1 MDPPL
6 EPSGVYRVHSFH
18 LNINEGDSAIHILVQ
33 HVGIGTKD
41 AVSVIKSAVLV
52 DGGRESYADNIPQC
66 WRMINQS
73 LGYEPSH
80 DESPYFDAIVITHWD
95 GDHYRGVI
103 QAIAA
108 DARSQIVEYVGKN
121 KKRIPADSKALQK
134 LFDDGIIKMSFIRY
148 DKDDVPTTQ
157 IYLPYFTLK
166 DSVVKGSSG
175 TVFAT
180 IPRKNTYNATGQR
193 PDDVWTLQPNIRL
206 GKVMVQQAIDVNF
219 TVKGEVVT
227 FWANVTIGILR
238 TGQEL
243 VGRDLFT
250 DEMVIS
256 PDQAESPQ
264 DVANA
269 LKAAGQ
275 NRPVMFCIAADSYF
289 CDEGN
294 WDDLAVMEWVSSIP
308 DYPGVYLRNID
319 SGLAAEDEKAGKNG
333 KAIANWMNKTAK
345 ERLSA
350 QLITGRT
357 SGNNQSSIACM
368 IIWGEPENNDP
379 ANNFTVTHY
388 FGGDVGDLV
397 EERLLRWSTIPVA
410 GTAGARRDPLRISCH
425 KLSHHGSKFSTPI
438 YMLFALDPLF
448 IVGPNGLRKGHNHV
462 SWDTLLLI
470 YVWTFWTYRIN
481 GPFKHHRPKLLCTNY
496 PIYLVAYDI
505 YSSNKKDF
513 KVEFVNPGSIASL
526 DPNNTK
532 AEEFQEILDL
542 LLDKTEKKNKLDERL
557 IDLRTKLQVCA
568 FLRSRWQKFSII
580 PAKEYYTISRKP
592 NFHDSIMTAEGQ
604 GVRAIHLYQWK
615 RTGWGGGIRKVGV
628 VTGPKLET
636 SASLNEMKEDL
647 EDDLREDPDM
657 DDGGGNGSGDDDS
670 GGSANNSVERIRIPD
685 GRTQF
690 LVLKPLNDRTIR
702 AITTENSINEP
713 MGAYTNST
721 VGKLLQMQDD
731 NDGDPDDAEEAGLAE
746 VKSSS
751 DTTTCTD
758 LYLPS
763 KYGRTIWRAGLD
775 EDLCYFVA
783 SDAKILKDV
792 ANKTTT
798 TVKSNLDLFLG
809 KLRTGAIVFPN
820 KLDIATAWNII
831 DGSDELYQW
840 LMTIFGSFP
849 DDKSYP
855 LKGKASKTDIVAFN
869 YTTRLSTAFTK
880 RDDPSAKIPAC
891 QVPITFSTEFNSYA
905 FGDGTVKLP
914 DWLRLPADKSDTS
927 STDTIGPGQMLV
939 MSLGASAA
947 NDMKDKTFSLKDIV
961 QLFEIKV
968 SKSLQKLL
976 DVSDKVT
983 FNLDSGQGSKNTLW
997 FFPDVDY
1004 TTTLRL
1010 SFVPSGETAGFLD
1023 KILDTLNSVTGAKVG
1038 TLEISN
1044 IKLIG
1049 KKVWTRGWL
1058 RSDEFDFTSASEIIL
1073 LARVKINSSVQGAP
1087 KSLVFDAAISLEEK
1101 AAGLVVTLDPNN
1113 QGMSIPDLLDFLVS
1127 MLPVPADISPS
1138 NFLPGALDAVKLRR
1152 FMFSSRERGTA
1163 KSFGVE
1169 FQVNWA
1175 SMTLQCA
1182 VKVDLLNGKVSPYF
1196 YGGLFPKNNPAQLEA
1211 RFSFVPF
1218 TPSYESWI
1226 ALPAVPS
1233 GDGRLGIM
1241 DVGSDIGDTGALYK
1255 EITGLDIP
1263 TPPINLELI
1272 GLQFYASKELLSFS
1286 GTVTSSPPK
1295 EGAKVPRLRLAA
1307 CTLDVEYNLSQKE
1320 LNKFLFVTGIV
1331 LSSPSGDRSANFGLQ
1346 LEKQNAGWLLQGYI
1360 NGLRG
1365 DLLYSLFDD
1374 DCNTEIANFL
1384 KNITFSINLAYFY
1397 GSNGTGSNFAVKGL
1411 LGIGKFDLA
1420 YSYIH
1425 NGDTVTD
1432 PNKPRWSF
1440 DASLSVTTDTSTLRS
1455 ILSSLVGDELADG
1468 LPDFL
1473 GDIVILP
1480 SGKTELTS
1488 LRIVKR
1494 QKYFVVS
1501 LRLHLADGAS
1511 VHFYQIQQNK
1521 TGPTDKNV
1529 YDAKR
1534 IVLFSLDSLPK
1545 IPDIPVIGELPQP
1558 FDALDFSWVSSSG
1571 SSDGF
1576 TRAEIDEL
1584 KLALKADEKPPAY
1597 RDNVKPAKR
1606 LPEDILIGNGF
1617 HFIVKNQQD
1626 TIIDYVFGNKKK
1638 EVGKTGMELEVAGS
1652 GSGDSSYISPL
1663 DKKIGPVALTGLGI
1677 KFDMKTST
1685 LTLGLNGSVTLGPI
1699 ELILMGFS
1707 ISFRF
1712 PKGITLKNIASV
1724 ETSFGLDGLGAA
1736 LQKPPLTIAGLFLHQ
1751 KTETVDE
1758 YLGAAAIGFEP
1769 YIFQAAGYYGEET
1782 IKTVYRTKDRTVTS
1796 FFTYCRL
1803 DGPIAT
1809 IGVAD
1814 ISGLTAG
1821 FGYNTF
1827 CTFPNAS
1834 NVMDFPL
1841 IGVPQSSSIV
1851 EAMSKLINGNP
1862 AWFGRKEHSYWFAAG
1877 ISGSALET
1885 LTLSAVVALEFN
1897 PLPKL
1902 GIFGVATA
1910 EMPKRSQQKL
1920 ARVQLGIVATL
1931 DFGAGVLSIEGQLTP
1946 SSFVLD
1952 PNCHLTGGFGLFY
1965 WFNPRDETLKGQF
1978 VFTVGGY
1985 HKAFQRPSQFPNPP
1999 RLGFNWKFD
2008 SAINILG
2015 ECYFAITPKAVMGG
2029 GRLHVSLD
2037 VGPLQ
2042 AWFDAWADFLINYKP
2057 FHFMAEGGISVGV
2070 RFELDL
2076 WFVTITIEVDISA
2089 TLYLEG
2095 PPVAGTVHV
2104 DFWVF
2109 GFDIDFGNK
2118 NSHALAKL
2126 TLLEFFRMAL
2136 QQDTK
2141 TPKAFLE
2148 NGEEVEISEADEPA
2162 AHIFSCTSG
2171 LIPDNDSPNDTSGT
2185 PKPWTVRGAIFAFNV
2200 SCKFPFRKGKVITAM
2215 SGADDQDYE
2224 FETKAQDN
2232 IFAKPMGLT
2241 MPLEKSNVEIKIE
2254 LLKPQAQ
2261 GIDTKDAKLPKW
2273 DNVETATSQLPSA
2286 LWAKYTTAEDPSGG
2300 RNNQASLLNSKPDGT
2315 KDLTTDIILYAPKS
2329 LKSEDKIPRF
2339 DIRKASELLAA
2350 TVEFP
2355 PYEDESGNWKP
2366 KLPLTSTPWADVK
2379 AKWLAPDFGVD
2390 AGKTAAAMWANM
2402 PVFGW
2407 DAGDRWDGAPP
2418 VKLVTKLEEMYT
2430 EKPSMTAG

>member
-1 MDPPL
+1 MDPLPRN
-6 EPSGVYRVHSFH
+6 GTYRVHSFH
-18 LNINEGDSAIHILVQ
+18 LNINEGDSAIHVLAQ
-33 HVGIGTKD
+33 HI
-41 AVSVIKSAVLV
+41 VSDSDSSEKISAIKSAVLV

-66 WRMINQS
+66 WRMINSS
-73 LGYEPSH
+73 LGYESAGA
-80 DESPYFDAIVITHWD
+80 DPYFDAIVITHWD

-108 DARSQIVEYVGKN
+108 DVRAQVQKYL
-121 KKRIPADSKALQK
+121 DSSRRRTITSDAALQK
-134 LFDDGIIKMSFIRY
+134 LFDDGTIKASFIRY
-148 DKDDVPTTQ
+148 DDDGPTTQ
-157 IYLPYFTLK
+157 IYIPYFTIQP
-166 DSVVKGSSG
+166 SVVKSSG
-175 TVFAT
+175 GGATRTV
-180 IPRKNTYNATGQR
+180 PRRNTPDARGQR
-193 PDDVWTLQPNIRL
+193 PEDVWTLQLNISR
-206 GKVMVQQAIDVNF
+206 GRIMVRQAVDVTLN
-219 TVKGEVVT
+219 VKGKDVS
-227 FWANVTIGILR
+227 FWGNITLGMLR
-238 TGQEL
+238 TGEDL
-243 VGRDLFT
+243 VARDFFT
-250 DEMVIS
+250 DEMVMRRDDAIS
-256 PDQAESPQ
+256 PQHVA
-264 DVANA
+264 DV
-269 LKAAGQ
+269 LKAAKQ

-289 CDEGN
+289 CNESG
-294 WDDLAVMEWVSSIP
+294 WDDLDEMIWESSLP
-308 DYPGVYLRNID
+308 ANPGVYLRSPGSSSSSDQNT
-319 SGLAAEDEKAGKNG
+319 GAEDS
-333 KAIANWMNKTAK
+333 IAKFMNKTSK
-345 ERLSA
+345 DNRSA
-350 QLITGRT
+350 QFITGNT

-368 IIWGEPENNDP
+368 IIWGEPDNNDP
-379 ANNFTVTHY
+379 DSINNFVVTHY

-397 EERLLRWSTIPVA
+397 EERLLRWSTLP
-410 GTAGARRDPLRISCH
+410 TRS
-425 KLSHHGSKFSTPI
+425 GSKFSTPI
-438 YMLFALDPLF
+438 YMLFALDPLY
-448 IVGPNGLRKGHNHV
+448 IIGPNGLRKGHNHV

-470 YVWTFWTYRIN
+470 YVWTFWTYRIS
-481 GPFKHHRPKLLCTNY
+481 GPFRPHRPRLLCTNY

-505 YSSNKKDF
+505 YSTSKNF
-513 KVEFVNPGSIASL
+513 KVQFVNPGSIASL
-526 DPNNTK
+526 DDNNSK
-532 AEEFQEILDL
+532 GEAFREILDM
-542 LLDKTEKKNKLDERL
+542 LLDSAESKNKLEDGRL
-557 IDLRTKLQVCA
+557 HLETKLGVCQ
-568 FLRSRWQKFSII
+568 FLRARWQKFSVV
-580 PAKEYYTISRKP
+580 PASAYYTLSRRP
-592 NFHDSIMTAEGQ
+592 NTNNSILTAEGQ
-604 GVRAIHLYQWK
+604 GVRTIQIYQWE
-615 RTGWGGGIRKVGV
+615 RTGLNSGIRAIGV
-628 VTGPKLET
+628 ITGPKLEL
-636 SASLNEMKEDL
+636 SATLAEMKEDL
-647 EDDLREDPDM
+647 EDDLQVGNPI
-657 DDGGGNGSGDDDS
+657 GGG
-670 GGSANNSVERIRIPD
+670 D
-685 GRTQF
+685 GLTIKAFGEEACAPEGRAEF
-690 LVLKPLNDRTIR
+690 LVLKPLNDRTMR
-702 AITTENSINEP
+702 AFGTENSMNEP

-731 NDGDPDDAEEAGLAE
+731 DDPEDAEEAGLAK
-746 VKSSS
+746 VQSSS
-751 DTTTCTD
+751 DDTCMD
-758 LYLPS
+758 VYRPS
-763 KYGRTIWRAGLD
+763 RSGRAVWRAGLD

-783 SDAKILKDV
+783 SDAKIIKDI

-798 TVKSNLDLFLG
+798 VAKSNLDLFMG

-820 KLDIATAWNII
+820 KLDTTAAWNAI

-840 LMTIFGSFP
+840 FMTVLGSFL
-849 DDKSYP
+849 DDKNYI

-869 YTTRLSTAFTK
+869 FTTRLSTAFTN
-880 RDDPSAKIPAC
+880 REDPSAKIPAC

-905 FGDGTVKLP
+905 FSDGNVKLP
-914 DWLRLPADKSDTS
+914 DWLRLPADKTDSS

-939 MSLGASAA
+939 LSLGASAA
-947 NDMKDKTFSLKDIV
+947 NDMKDKAFSLKDIV
-961 QLFEIKV
+961 QLFEVKV
-968 SKSLQKLL
+968 SKTLQKLL
-976 DVSDKVT
+976 DLSDKIT
-983 FNLDSGQGSKNTLW
+983 FNLDASQGSKNTLW
-997 FFPDVDY
+997 FFPDADY

-1010 SFVPSGETAGFLD
+1010 SFIPSGETTGFLNH
-1023 KILDTLNSVTGAKVG
+1023 ILDTLNNVTGAKVG
-1038 TLEISN
+1038 TLDISN
-1044 IKLIG
+1044 VKLIG
-1049 KKVWTRGWL
+1049 KKVWTRDWV
-1058 RSDEFDFTSASEIIL
+1058 RSVDFNFASETEIIL

-1087 KSLVFDAAISLEEK
+1087 KSLLFDAAIELGEK
-1101 AAGLVVTLDPNN
+1101 VTSFVVTLDPNN
-1113 QGMSIPDLLDFLVS
+1113 QGMTFPDLLDFLVS

-1138 NFLPGALDAVKLRR
+1138 KFLPGALNSVKLRR

-1169 FQVNWA
+1169 FQVSWA

-1182 VKVDLLNGKVSPYF
+1182 INVDLLNGNVSPQF
-1196 YGGLFPKNNPAQLEA
+1196 YGGLFPKNNPAQLET

-1226 ALPAVPS
+1226 ATPAVPT
-1233 GDGRLGIM
+1233 GDGKLGIM
-1241 DVGSDIGDTGALYK
+1241 DVGSDVGDTRALYK

-1263 TPPINLELI
+1263 TPPVNLELI

-1286 GTVTSSPPK
+1286 GTVTSPPPE

-1307 CTLDVEYNLSQKE
+1307 CTLDVEYDLSQKQ

-1346 LEKQNAGWLLQGYI
+1346 LEKQNAGWLLQGYT
-1360 NGLRG
+1360 NGLSG

-1384 KNITFSINLAYFY
+1384 KNINFSINMSYFY
-1397 GSNGTGSNFAVKGL
+1397 GPQGRGSNFALKGV
-1411 LGIGKFDLA
+1411 LGIGNFDLA
-1420 YSYIH
+1420 YDYIH
-1425 NGDTVTD
+1425 NGDTLTD

-1455 ILSSLVGDELADG
+1455 ILSSLVGDELANG
-1468 LPDFL
+1468 LPGFL

-1494 QKYFVVS
+1494 QKYFVVA

-1521 TGPTDKNV
+1521 TSPTDKNT

-1534 IVLFSLDSLPK
+1534 IVLFSLESLPK
-1545 IPDIPVIGELPQP
+1545 IPDIPLIGELPQP

-1576 TRAEIDEL
+1576 TRAEVDEL
-1584 KLALKADEKPPAY
+1584 KLALKEDEKPPGY
-1597 RDNVKPAKR
+1597 RDNVKPEKR
-1606 LPEDILIGNGF
+1606 LPEDVLIGNGF
-1617 HFIVKNQQD
+1617 HFIVKNQQE

-1638 EVGKTGMELEVAGS
+1638 EVEKTGMELEVAGS
-1652 GSGDSSYISPL
+1652 GSGGSSYISPL
-1663 DKKIGPVALTGLGI
+1663 DKKIGPVSLTGLGI
-1677 KFDMKTST
+1677 KFDMKNST

-1707 ISFRF
+1707 VSFRF
-1712 PKGITLKNIASV
+1712 DGLTLKDITKV
-1724 ETSFGLDGLGAA
+1724 KTSFGLDGLGAA
-1736 LQKPPLTIAGLFLHQ
+1736 YQKPPLTIAGLFLHQ

-1814 ISGLTAG
+1814 INGLTAG

-1841 IGVPQSSSIV
+1841 IGVPQSNSVV

-1910 EMPKRSQQKL
+1910 EMPKKAQQKL

-1946 SSFVLD
+1946 ASFVLD

-2008 SAINILG
+2008 SAINIVG
-2015 ECYFAITPKAVMGG
+2015 ESYFAITPKAVMGG

-2037 VGPLQ
+2037 LGPLQ

-2126 TLLEFFRMAL
+2126 KLLEFFRMAL

-2141 TPKAFLE
+2141 TPTAFLE

-2162 AHIFSCTSG
+2162 AHVFSCTSG
-2171 LIPDNDSPNDTSGT
+2171 LIPDNNSPNDTSGT

-2215 SGADDQDYE
+2215 SGADDQKYE
-2224 FETKAQDN
+2224 FSAKSKDD
-2232 IFAKPMGLT
+2232 IFAKPMGLVI
-2241 MPLEKSNVEIKIE
+2241 PLETSDVQIKIE
-2254 LLKPQAQ
+2254 LLKPHAQ

-2273 DNVETATSQLPSA
+2273 DKVETATSQLPSA
-2286 LWAKYTTAEDPSGG
+2286 LWAKCKQLADTFNFHKHSNYIANPGTTPRHITLDATDEDPTGG
-2300 RNNQASLLNSKPDGT
+2300 RNDQAKLLNSKPDGA
-2315 KDLTTDIILYAPKS
+2315 KDLTTDIILYAPQS

-2339 DIRKASELLAA
+2339 DITKASELLAA
-2350 TVEFP
+2350 SVEFP
-2355 PYEDESGNWKP
+2355 EREEELKNWKP
-2366 KLPLTSTPWADVK
+2366 KLPLMSTPWSDVK
-2379 AKWLAPDFGVD
+2379 AKWVTPDLGTG
-2390 AGKTAAAMWANM
+2390 AGKSAAAIWANM

-2407 DAGDRWDGAPP
+2407 DAGDKWNGAPP
-2418 VKLVTKLEEMYT
+2418 VSLVTKLEEMYT
-2430 EKPSMTAG
+2430 EKPSMTQEGGV

>member
-1 MDPPL
+1 
-6 EPSGVYRVHSFH
+6 
-18 LNINEGDSAIHILVQ
+18 
-33 HVGIGTKD
+33 
-41 AVSVIKSAVLV
+41 
-52 DGGRESYADNIPQC
+52 
-66 WRMINQS
+66 MINSS
-73 LGYEPSH
+73 LGYESTG
-80 DESPYFDAIVITHWD
+80 DNSTGDDPYFDAIVITHWD

-108 DARSQIVEYVGKN
+108 GVRAQVQKYLDGDRRRTITSDA
-121 KKRIPADSKALQK
+121 ALQK
-134 LFDDGIIKMSFIRY
+134 LFDDGTIKASFIRY
-148 DKDDVPTTQ
+148 DDDGPTTA
-157 IYLPYFTLK
+157 IYIPYFTIRQ
-166 DSVVKGSSG
+166 SVAKSSG
-175 TVFAT
+175 GGATRTVPA
-180 IPRKNTYNATGQR
+180 RNTPDARGQR
-193 PDDVWTLQPNIRL
+193 PEDVWTLQLNLSRGRI
-206 GKVMVQQAIDVNF
+206 MVRQAVDVTLN
-219 TVKGEVVT
+219 VKGKDVS
-227 FWANVTIGILR
+227 FWGNITLGMLR
-238 TGQEL
+238 TGEDL
-243 VGRDLFT
+243 VARDFFT
-250 DEMVIS
+250 DEMVMRRDDAIS
-256 PDQAESPQ
+256 PQH
-264 DVANA
+264 VANV
-269 LKAAGQ
+269 LKAAKQ

-289 CDEGN
+289 CNESG
-294 WDDLAVMEWVSSIP
+294 WDDLDEMIWESDLPAN
-308 DYPGVYLRNID
+308 PGVYLRSPGSSSSSDQNT
-319 SGLAAEDEKAGKNG
+319 GAEDT
-333 KAIANWMNKTAK
+333 IAKFMNKTSK
-345 ERLSA
+345 DNRSA
-350 QLITGRT
+350 QFITGNT
-357 SGNNQSSIACM
+357 SGNNQ
-368 IIWGEPENNDP
+368 P
-379 ANNFTVTHY
+379 
-388 FGGDVGDLV
+388 
-397 EERLLRWSTIPVA
+397 
-410 GTAGARRDPLRISCH
+410 
-425 KLSHHGSKFSTPI
+425 
-438 YMLFALDPLF
+438 
-448 IVGPNGLRKGHNHV
+448 
-462 SWDTLLLI
+462 
-470 YVWTFWTYRIN
+470 
-481 GPFKHHRPKLLCTNY
+481 HRPRLFCTNY

-505 YSSNKKDF
+505 HSNSKNF
-513 KVEFVNPGSIASL
+513 EVRFVNPGSIASL
-526 DPNNTK
+526 DGGNSK
-532 AEEFQEILDL
+532 GEAFREILDM
-542 LLDKTEKKNKLDERL
+542 LLDSAESENKLKDGRL
-557 IDLRTKLQVCA
+557 HLQTKLGVCQFLRT
-568 FLRSRWQKFSII
+568 RWQIFSAV
-580 PAKEYYTISRKP
+580 PASAYYTLSRKP
-592 NFHDSIMTAEGQ
+592 NINDSIMTAEGQ
-604 GVRAIHLYQWK
+604 GVRAVQIYQWE
-615 RTGWGGGIRKVGV
+615 RTGLNSGVRGIGV
-628 VTGPKLET
+628 ITGPKLEL
-636 SASLNEMKEDL
+636 SATLAEMKEDL
-647 EDDLREDPDM
+647 EDDLQVGNPI
-657 DDGGGNGSGDDDS
+657 GGG
-670 GGSANNSVERIRIPD
+670 D
-685 GRTQF
+685 GLTIKTFEEQARAPEGRAEF
-690 LVLKPLNDRTIR
+690 LVLKPLNDRTMR
-702 AITTENSINEP
+702 AFGTENSMNEP
-713 MGAYTNST
+713 MGSYTNST

-731 NDGDPDDAEEAGLAE
+731 GDPDDAEEAGLAK
-746 VKSSS
+746 VQPSS
-751 DTTTCTD
+751 DGTCMD
-758 LYLPS
+758 VYRPS
-763 KYGRTIWRAGLD
+763 RSGRAVWRAGLD

-783 SDAKILKDV
+783 SDANIIKDI

-798 TVKSNLDLFLG
+798 AAKSNLDLFLG

-820 KLDIATAWNII
+820 KLDTTAAWNAI

-840 LMTIFGSFP
+840 FMTVLGSFL
-849 DDKSYP
+849 DDKNYI

-869 YTTRLSTAFTK
+869 FTTRLATAFTN
-880 RDDPSAKIPAC
+880 REDPSAKIPAC
-891 QVPITFSTEFNSYA
+891 QIPITFSTEFNSYA
-905 FGDGTVKLP
+905 FSDGSIKLP
-914 DWLRLPADKSDTS
+914 DWLRLPADKTDNS

-939 MSLGASAA
+939 LSLGASAA
-947 NDMKDKTFSLKDIV
+947 NDMKDKAFSLKDIV
-961 QLFEIKV
+961 QLFEVKV
-968 SKSLQKLL
+968 SKTLQKLL
-976 DVSDKVT
+976 DLSDKVT
-983 FNLDSGQGSKNTLW
+983 FNLDGSQGSKNTLW
-997 FFPDVDY
+997 FFPDANY

-1010 SFVPSGETAGFLD
+1010 SFVPSGETTGFLNQ
-1023 KILDTLNSVTGAKVG
+1023 ILDTLNNVTGAKVG

-1049 KKVWTRGWL
+1049 KKVWTRDWV
-1058 RSDEFDFTSASEIIL
+1058 RSVDFNFASETEIIL
-1073 LARVKINSSVQGAP
+1073 LARVKINSSVQGTP
-1087 KSLVFDAAISLEEK
+1087 KSLLFDAAIELGEK
-1101 AAGLVVTLDPNN
+1101 ITSFVVTLDPNN
-1113 QGMSIPDLLDFLVS
+1113 QGMTIPDLLDFLVS

-1138 NFLPGALDAVKLRR
+1138 TFLPGALDAIKLRR

-1169 FQVNWA
+1169 FQVSWA

-1182 VKVDLLNGKVSPYF
+1182 INIDLLNGNVSPHF
-1196 YGGLFPKNNPAQLEA
+1196 YGGLFPKNNPAQLET

-1226 ALPAVPS
+1226 ATPAVPT
-1233 GDGRLGIM
+1233 GDGKLGIM
-1241 DVGSDIGDTGALYK
+1241 DVGSDVGDTRALYK

-1263 TPPINLELI
+1263 TPPVNLELI
-1272 GLQFYASKELLSFS
+1272 GLQFNASKELLSFS
-1286 GTVTSSPPK
+1286 GTVTSPLPE

-1346 LEKQNAGWLLQGYI
+1346 LEKQNAGWLLQGYT
-1360 NGLRG
+1360 NGLSG

-1384 KNITFSINLAYFY
+1384 KNINFSINMSYFY
-1397 GSNGTGSNFAVKGL
+1397 GPQGRGSNFALKGV
-1411 LGIGKFDLA
+1411 LGIGNFDLA
-1420 YSYIH
+1420 YDYIH
-1425 NGDTVTD
+1425 NGDTLTD

-1455 ILSSLVGDELADG
+1455 ILSSLVGDELANG
-1468 LPDFL
+1468 LPSFL

-1494 QKYFVVS
+1494 QKYFVVA

-1521 TGPTDKNV
+1521 TSPTDKNA

-1534 IVLFSLDSLPK
+1534 IVLFSLESLPK
-1545 IPDIPVIGELPQP
+1545 IPDIPLIGELPQP

-1571 SSDGF
+1571 NSDGF
-1576 TRAEIDEL
+1576 TRAEVDEL
-1584 KLALKADEKPPAY
+1584 KLALKEDEKPPGY
-1597 RDNVKPAKR
+1597 RDNVKPEKR

-1617 HFIVKNQQD
+1617 HFIVRNQQE

-1638 EVGKTGMELEVAGS
+1638 EVEKTGMELEVAGS
-1652 GSGDSSYISPL
+1652 GSGGSSYISPL
-1663 DKKIGPVALTGLGI
+1663 DKKIGPVSLTGLGI
-1677 KFDMKTST
+1677 KFDMKNST

-1707 ISFRF
+1707 VSFQF
-1712 PKGITLKNIASV
+1712 DGLTLKDITKV
-1724 ETSFGLDGLGAA
+1724 KTSFGLDGLGAA
-1736 LQKPPLTIAGLFLHQ
+1736 YQKPPLTIAGLFLHQ
-1751 KTETVDE
+1751 KTEAVDE

-1814 ISGLTAG
+1814 INGLTAG

-1841 IGVPQSSSIV
+1841 IGVPQSNSVV

-1910 EMPKRSQQKL
+1910 EMPKKAPKKL

-1946 SSFVLD
+1946 ASFVLD

-1985 HKAFQRPSQFPNPP
+1985 HRAFQRPSQFPNPP

-2008 SAINILG
+2008 SAINIVG
-2015 ECYFAITPKAVMGG
+2015 ESYFAITPKAVMGG

-2037 VGPLQ
+2037 LGPLQ

-2118 NSHALAKL
+2118 NSNALAKL
-2126 TLLEFFRMAL
+2126 KLLEFFRMAL

-2141 TPKAFLE
+2141 TPTAFLE

-2162 AHIFSCTSG
+2162 AHVFSCTSG
-2171 LIPDNDSPNDTSGT
+2171 LIPDNNSPNDTSGT

-2215 SGADDQDYE
+2215 SGADDQTYE
-2224 FETKAQDN
+2224 FSARSKDD
-2232 IFAKPMGLT
+2232 IFAKPMGLVI
-2241 MPLEKSNVEIKIE
+2241 PLETSDVQIKIE

-2273 DNVETATSQLPSA
+2273 DKVETATSQLPSA
-2286 LWAKYTTAEDPSGG
+2286 LWAKYATNEDPTGG
-2300 RNNQASLLNSKPDGT
+2300 RNDQAKLLNSKPDGA
-2315 KDLTTDIILYAPKS
+2315 KDLTTDIILYAPQS

-2339 DIRKASELLAA
+2339 DITKASELLAA
-2350 TVEFP
+2350 SVEFP
-2355 PYEDESGNWKP
+2355 EREDELRNWKP
-2366 KLPLTSTPWADVK
+2366 KLPLTSTPWSDVK
-2379 AKWLAPDFGVD
+2379 AKWVTPGLGTS
-2390 AGKTAAAMWANM
+2390 AGKSAAAIWANM

-2407 DAGDRWDGAPP
+2407 DAGDKWNGAPP
-2418 VKLVTKLEEMYT
+2418 VSLVTKLEEVYT
-2430 EKPSMTAG
+2430 EKPSMTQEGGV

>member
-1 MDPPL
+1 MDQLPL
-6 EPSGVYRVHSFH
+6 
-18 LNINEGDSAIHILVQ
+18 N
-33 HVGIGTKD
+33 
-41 AVSVIKSAVLV
+41 
-52 DGGRESYADNIPQC
+52 
-66 WRMINQS
+66 
-73 LGYEPSH
+73 GYESTG
-80 DESPYFDAIVITHWD
+80 DNSTGDDPYFDAIVITHWD

-108 DARSQIVEYVGKN
+108 GVRAQVQKYLDGDRRRTITSDA
-121 KKRIPADSKALQK
+121 ALQK
-134 LFDDGIIKMSFIRY
+134 LFDDGTIKASFIRY
-148 DKDDVPTTQ
+148 DDDGPTTA
-157 IYLPYFTLK
+157 IYIPYFTIRQ
-166 DSVVKGSSG
+166 SVAKSSG
-175 TVFAT
+175 GGATRTVPA
-180 IPRKNTYNATGQR
+180 RNTPDARGQR
-193 PDDVWTLQPNIRL
+193 PEDVWTLQLNLSRGRI
-206 GKVMVQQAIDVNF
+206 MVRQAVDVTLN
-219 TVKGEVVT
+219 VKGKDVS
-227 FWANVTIGILR
+227 FWGNITLGMLR
-238 TGQEL
+238 TGEDL
-243 VGRDLFT
+243 VARDFFT
-250 DEMVIS
+250 DEMVMRRDDAIS
-256 PDQAESPQ
+256 PQH
-264 DVANA
+264 VANV
-269 LKAAGQ
+269 LKAAKQ

-289 CDEGN
+289 CNESG
-294 WDDLAVMEWVSSIP
+294 WDDLDEMIWESDLPAN
-308 DYPGVYLRNID
+308 PGVYLRSPGSSSSSDQNT
-319 SGLAAEDEKAGKNG
+319 GAEDT
-333 KAIANWMNKTAK
+333 IAKFMNKTSK
-345 ERLSA
+345 DNRSA
-350 QLITGRT
+350 QFITGNT
-357 SGNNQSSIACM
+357 SGNNHNSK
-368 IIWGEPENNDP
+368 
-379 ANNFTVTHY
+379 NFEV
-388 FGGDVGDLV
+388 
-397 EERLLRWSTIPVA
+397 R
-410 GTAGARRDPLRISCH
+410 
-425 KLSHHGSKFSTPI
+425 
-438 YMLFALDPLF
+438 
-448 IVGPNGLRKGHNHV
+448 
-462 SWDTLLLI
+462 
-470 YVWTFWTYRIN
+470 
-481 GPFKHHRPKLLCTNY
+481 
-496 PIYLVAYDI
+496 
-505 YSSNKKDF
+505 
-513 KVEFVNPGSIASL
+513 FVNPGSIASL
-526 DPNNTK
+526 DGGNSK
-532 AEEFQEILDL
+532 GEAFREILDM
-542 LLDKTEKKNKLDERL
+542 LLDSAESENKLKDGRL
-557 IDLRTKLQVCA
+557 HLQTKLGVCQFLRT
-568 FLRSRWQKFSII
+568 RWQIFSAV
-580 PAKEYYTISRKP
+580 PASAYYTLSRKP
-592 NFHDSIMTAEGQ
+592 NINDSIMTAEGQ
-604 GVRAIHLYQWK
+604 GVRAVQIYQWE
-615 RTGWGGGIRKVGV
+615 RTGLNSGVRGIGV
-628 VTGPKLET
+628 ITGPKLEL
-636 SASLNEMKEDL
+636 SATLAEMKEDL
-647 EDDLREDPDM
+647 EDDLQVGNPI
-657 DDGGGNGSGDDDS
+657 GGG
-670 GGSANNSVERIRIPD
+670 D
-685 GRTQF
+685 GLTIKTFEEQARAPEGRAEF
-690 LVLKPLNDRTIR
+690 LVLKPLNDRTMR
-702 AITTENSINEP
+702 AFGTENSMNEP
-713 MGAYTNST
+713 MGSYTNST

-731 NDGDPDDAEEAGLAE
+731 GDPDDAEEAGLAK
-746 VKSSS
+746 VQPSS
-751 DTTTCTD
+751 DGTCMD
-758 LYLPS
+758 VYRPS
-763 KYGRTIWRAGLD
+763 RSGRAVWRAGLD

-783 SDAKILKDV
+783 SDANIIKDI

-798 TVKSNLDLFLG
+798 AAKSNLDLFLG

-820 KLDIATAWNII
+820 KLDTTAAWNAI

-840 LMTIFGSFP
+840 FMTVLGSFL
-849 DDKSYP
+849 DDKNYI

-869 YTTRLSTAFTK
+869 FTTRLATAFTN
-880 RDDPSAKIPAC
+880 REDPSAKIPAC
-891 QVPITFSTEFNSYA
+891 QIPITFSTEFNSYA
-905 FGDGTVKLP
+905 FSDGSIKLP
-914 DWLRLPADKSDTS
+914 DWLRLPADKTDNS

-939 MSLGASAA
+939 LSLGASAA
-947 NDMKDKTFSLKDIV
+947 NDMKDKAFSLKDIV
-961 QLFEIKV
+961 QLFEVKV
-968 SKSLQKLL
+968 SKTLQKLL
-976 DVSDKVT
+976 DLSDKVT
-983 FNLDSGQGSKNTLW
+983 FNLDGSQGSKNTLW
-997 FFPDVDY
+997 FFPDANY

-1010 SFVPSGETAGFLD
+1010 SFVPSGETTGFLNQ
-1023 KILDTLNSVTGAKVG
+1023 ILDTLNNVTGAKVG

-1049 KKVWTRGWL
+1049 KKVWTRDWV
-1058 RSDEFDFTSASEIIL
+1058 RSVDFNFASETEIIL
-1073 LARVKINSSVQGAP
+1073 LARVKINSSVQGTP
-1087 KSLVFDAAISLEEK
+1087 KSLLFDAAIELGEK
-1101 AAGLVVTLDPNN
+1101 ITSFVVTLDPNN
-1113 QGMSIPDLLDFLVS
+1113 QGMTIPDLLDFLVS

-1138 NFLPGALDAVKLRR
+1138 TFLPGALDAIKLRR

-1169 FQVNWA
+1169 FQVSWA

-1182 VKVDLLNGKVSPYF
+1182 INIDLLNGNVSPHF
-1196 YGGLFPKNNPAQLEA
+1196 YGGLFPKNNPAQLET

-1226 ALPAVPS
+1226 ATPAVPT
-1233 GDGRLGIM
+1233 GDGKLGIM
-1241 DVGSDIGDTGALYK
+1241 DVGSDVGDTRALYK

-1263 TPPINLELI
+1263 TPPVNLELI
-1272 GLQFYASKELLSFS
+1272 GLQFNASKELLSFS
-1286 GTVTSSPPK
+1286 GTVTSPLPE

-1346 LEKQNAGWLLQGYI
+1346 LEKQNAGWLLQGYT
-1360 NGLRG
+1360 NGLSG

-1384 KNITFSINLAYFY
+1384 KNINFSINMSYFY
-1397 GSNGTGSNFAVKGL
+1397 GPQGRGSNFALKGV
-1411 LGIGKFDLA
+1411 LGIGNFDLA
-1420 YSYIH
+1420 YDYIH
-1425 NGDTVTD
+1425 NGDTLTD

-1455 ILSSLVGDELADG
+1455 ILSSLVGDELANG
-1468 LPDFL
+1468 LPSFL

-1494 QKYFVVS
+1494 QKYFVVA

-1521 TGPTDKNV
+1521 TSPTDKNA

-1534 IVLFSLDSLPK
+1534 IVLFSLESLPK
-1545 IPDIPVIGELPQP
+1545 IPDIPLIGELPQP

-1571 SSDGF
+1571 NSDGF
-1576 TRAEIDEL
+1576 TRAEVDEL
-1584 KLALKADEKPPAY
+1584 KLALKEDEKPPGY
-1597 RDNVKPAKR
+1597 RDNVKPEKR

-1617 HFIVKNQQD
+1617 HFIVRNQQE

-1638 EVGKTGMELEVAGS
+1638 EVEKTGMELEVAGS
-1652 GSGDSSYISPL
+1652 GSGGSSYISPL
-1663 DKKIGPVALTGLGI
+1663 DKKIGPVSLTGLGI
-1677 KFDMKTST
+1677 KFDMKNST

-1707 ISFRF
+1707 VSFQF
-1712 PKGITLKNIASV
+1712 DGLTLKDITKV
-1724 ETSFGLDGLGAA
+1724 KTSFGLDGLGAA
-1736 LQKPPLTIAGLFLHQ
+1736 YQKPPLTIAGLFLHQ
-1751 KTETVDE
+1751 KTEAVDE

-1814 ISGLTAG
+1814 INGLTAG

-1841 IGVPQSSSIV
+1841 IGVPQSNSVV

-1910 EMPKRSQQKL
+1910 EMPKKAPKKL

-1946 SSFVLD
+1946 ASFVLD

-1985 HKAFQRPSQFPNPP
+1985 HRAFQRPSQFPNPP

-2008 SAINILG
+2008 SAINIVG
-2015 ECYFAITPKAVMGG
+2015 ESYFAITPKAVMGG

-2037 VGPLQ
+2037 LGPLQ

-2118 NSHALAKL
+2118 NSNALAKL
-2126 TLLEFFRMAL
+2126 KLLEFFRMAL

-2141 TPKAFLE
+2141 TPTAFLE

-2162 AHIFSCTSG
+2162 AHVFSCTSG
-2171 LIPDNDSPNDTSGT
+2171 LIPDNNSPNDTSGT

-2215 SGADDQDYE
+2215 SGADDQTYE
-2224 FETKAQDN
+2224 FSARSKDD
-2232 IFAKPMGLT
+2232 IFAKPMGLVI
-2241 MPLEKSNVEIKIE
+2241 PLETSDVQIKIE

-2273 DNVETATSQLPSA
+2273 DKVETATSQLPSA
-2286 LWAKYTTAEDPSGG
+2286 LWAKYATNEDPTGG
-2300 RNNQASLLNSKPDGT
+2300 RNDQAKLLNSKPDGA
-2315 KDLTTDIILYAPKS
+2315 KDLTTDIILYAPQS

-2339 DIRKASELLAA
+2339 DITKASELLAA
-2350 TVEFP
+2350 SVEFP
-2355 PYEDESGNWKP
+2355 EREDELRNWKP
-2366 KLPLTSTPWADVK
+2366 KLPLTSTPWSDVK
-2379 AKWLAPDFGVD
+2379 AKWVTPGLGTS
-2390 AGKTAAAMWANM
+2390 AGKSAAAIWANM

-2407 DAGDRWDGAPP
+2407 DAGDKWNGAPP
-2418 VKLVTKLEEMYT
+2418 VSLVTKLEEVYT
-2430 EKPSMTAG
+2430 EKPSMTQEGGV